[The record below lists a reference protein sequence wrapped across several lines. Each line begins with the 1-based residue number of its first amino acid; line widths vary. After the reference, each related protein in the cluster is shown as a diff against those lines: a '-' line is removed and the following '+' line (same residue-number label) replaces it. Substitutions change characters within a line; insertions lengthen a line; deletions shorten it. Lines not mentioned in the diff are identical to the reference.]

1 MRWALKKVEVR
12 VEWRVKCV
20 VFGEKQQGSGS
31 EQRRGCRLVFELSDL
46 TLVSQA
52 CVFPD
57 EMQGAV
63 TKCRLWPENGNAS
76 LGGKPWMLET
86 LLKARASPRFVLF
99 CFFLFDM

>member
-31 EQRRGCRLVFELSDL
+31 EQRRGCRLVVELSDL

-63 TKCRLWPENGNAS
+63 TKCRLWPREWQR
-76 LGGKPWMLET
+76 LTGGKT
-86 LLKARASPRFVLF
+86 VDARDSPESTSLSAFRFVLF
-99 CFFLFDM
+99 CFFSF